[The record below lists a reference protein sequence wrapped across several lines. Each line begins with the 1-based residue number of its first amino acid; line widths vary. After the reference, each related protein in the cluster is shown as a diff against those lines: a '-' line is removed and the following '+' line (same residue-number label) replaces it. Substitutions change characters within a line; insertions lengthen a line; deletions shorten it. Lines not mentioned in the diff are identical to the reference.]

1 MYYNDMCTVIIEGNI
16 TADLEV
22 KVGEKSGNEYI
33 MFNVANNQGPKDKKE
48 TTFYQCWIF
57 GSEAC
62 AKAMKAEFKRG
73 SRVRIVGSMVISK
86 FQKDDPQKTVITTPK
101 VTVFDCS
108 YAPFGSKSS
117 NSDQDAA
124 EAGNKAPD
132 DGVEAAGGIPDDIGG
147 DVPENIPDSLNVNGE
162 DLPL

>member
-22 KVGEKSGNEYI
+22 KVGEKSGKEYI

-48 TTFYQCWIF
+48 TTYYQCWIF

-73 SRVRIVGSMVISK
+73 SRVRVVGSLAIK
-86 FQKDDPQKTVITTPK
+86 KHQKDDAEKTVITTPK

-108 YAPFGSKSS
+108 YAPFSSKSANGEQDKAETGSK
-117 NSDQDAA
+117 
-124 EAGNKAPD
+124 APE
-132 DGVEAAGGIPDDIGG
+132 GEAAASSSIPDELGGIPDS
-147 DVPENIPDSLNVNGE
+147 IPDTLSLDGE